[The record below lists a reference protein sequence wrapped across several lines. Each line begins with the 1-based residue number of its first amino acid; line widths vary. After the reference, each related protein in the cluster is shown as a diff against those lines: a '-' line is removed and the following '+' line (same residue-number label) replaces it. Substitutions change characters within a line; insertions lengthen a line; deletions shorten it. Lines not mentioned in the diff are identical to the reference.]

1 MSVISHFTKGIEIE
15 DYRGHMHLGRN
26 EGNISLIQEYFN
38 NKYRHPLYSN
48 PSLIKRIQ
56 VSDHALN
63 RWNERVGPI
72 TDKYTLEQVI
82 NTLFFQIRC
91 GVEFEPQDVGVI
103 DNDIVFTYYKENDT
117 IVISTFYG
125 RKSLNF
131 ILNSFIKLRRFNK
144 YKSEKIDLSIPS
156 EVLDSQLLPP
166 IPSET
171 MIFQGSWT
179 KYYMEKYTDYGSS
192 WLFIHELSGE
202 KHGRVIPVDLTLPP
216 SEKLSQSI
224 LRAIYLMG
232 YSDYVYQHVQHF
244 KGEQLQKYLQKLQL
258 HIPA

>member
-1 MSVISHFTKGIEIE
+1 MIEVGSALHKLAAKLCIF
-15 DYRGHMHLGRN
+15 DLQN
-26 EGNISLIQEYFN
+26 T
-38 NKYRHPLYSN
+38 
-48 PSLIKRIQ
+48 PSRIKRIQ

-63 RWNERVGPI
+63 RWNKRVGPI
-72 TDKYTLEQVI
+72 TDKGTLEQVI

-91 GVEFEPQDVGVI
+91 GVEFVSQDVGII
-103 DNDIVFTYYKENDT
+103 DVDILFTYYKENDT

-131 ILNSFIKLRRFNK
+131 ILNNFIELRVFNK
-144 YKSEKIDLSIPS
+144 YESDKIDLSIPS

-179 KYYMEKYTDYGSS
+179 KYYMEKYTDYSS
-192 WLFIHELSGE
+192 SMLFIHELSGE
-202 KHGRVIPVDLTLPP
+202 KRGRVIPVDLTLPP
-216 SEKLSQSI
+216 SKKLSQSL

-232 YSDYVYQHVQHF
+232 YSDYVYQHIQHF